1 VIISEFLKYY
11 QTLILG
17 LKEGGKEKKEND
29 TLFNSLAFLSF
40 TSIERGAKFAPLV
53 FFSFNHPAF
62 REIA

>member
-11 QTLILG
+11 ETLILG

-29 TLFNSLAFLSF
+29 TLVQLSRLSF
-40 TSIERGAKFAPLV
+40 LYFDRTGREICPLV